1 MFLIYSMAV
10 IESTQD
16 IVILIGAIGGLL
28 AGFCAGMRLSKC
40 TLIKC
45 WGMEIHRKVKSPTIN
60 RTGSQLSMSDND
72 SDLVVGV

>member
-1 MFLIYSMAV
+1 MAV
-10 IESTQD
+10 IETTQD
-16 IVILIGAIGGLL
+16 LVILIGAIGGLI

-60 RTGSQLSMSDND
+60 RSASQVSMSDRESDN
-72 SDLVVGV
+72 DLVIGV

>member
-1 MFLIYSMAV
+1 MAV

-72 SDLVVGV
+72 SDLVVSV

>member
-1 MFLIYSMAV
+1 MTV
-10 IESTQD
+10 IETTQD
-16 IVILIGAIGGLL
+16 LVILIGAIGGLI

-60 RTGSQLSMSDND
+60 RTASQVSMSDRD
-72 SDLVVGV
+72 SDTDLVVGV

>member
-1 MFLIYSMAV
+1 MAV

-16 IVILIGAIGGLL
+16 LVILIGAIGGLL

-40 TLIKC
+40 TMIKC
-45 WGMEIHRKVKSPTIN
+45 WGVEIHRKVKSPTMN
-60 RTGSQLSMSDND
+60 RTASQLSMSDND

>member
-1 MFLIYSMAV
+1 MAV

-16 IVILIGAIGGLL
+16 LVILIGAVGGLL

-72 SDLVVGV
+72 SDLVVSV

>member
-1 MFLIYSMAV
+1 MAV

-16 IVILIGAIGGLL
+16 LVILIGAVGGLL

-45 WGMEIHRKVKSPTIN
+45 WGMEIHRKVKSPTNIN
-60 RTGSQLSMSDND
+60 RTGSQLSLSDKDSD

>member
-72 SDLVVGV
+72 SDLVVSV

>member
-1 MFLIYSMAV
+1 MAV

>member
-1 MFLIYSMAV
+1 MAI
-10 IESTQD
+10 IETTQD

-45 WGMEIHRKVKSPTIN
+45 WGMEIHRKVKSPTMK
-60 RTGSQLSMSDND
+60 RTASQTSMADND
-72 SDLVVGV
+72 SDLVIGV

>member
-16 IVILIGAIGGLL
+16 LVILIGAVGGLL

-72 SDLVVGV
+72 SDLVVSV